1 MMGHGGHWAN
11 AILLAKFHQKEKIK
25 TKN

>member
-11 AILLAKFHQKEKIK
+11 VILLAKFHQKEKIK